1 MNEEMKIYP
10 NNSPSVRG
18 KTGKSKLVLIILLS
32 AVLLLLSVLAQPLL
46 AEKPGPLLP
55 GSNAPDFTLTG
66 YDGIPYTL
74 SSLRG
79 NVVVINFW
87 ASWCTPCAEEAALLE
102 EVYRKYRE
110 QQVEFIGIAYS
121 DSDTDALAF
130 LETYQISYPNGP
142 DQASSISTLYGV
154 RGVPETFIIAPDGSL
169 AAVRI
174 GPFTE
179 KAELVAMIL
188 DAR

>member
-1 MNEEMKIYP
+1 MDRMESHQYE
-10 NNSPSVRG
+10 SPPGQG
-18 KTGKSKLVLIILLS
+18 KTRKSKLVLTILLS
-32 AVLLLLSVLAQPLL
+32 AVLLLLGILAQPLL

-55 GSNAPDFTLTG
+55 GSAAPDFTLTG
-66 YDGIPYTL
+66 YDGASYTL

-87 ASWCTPCAEEAALLE
+87 ASWCKPCAEEAALLE
-102 EVYRKYRE
+102 AVYREYRE
-110 QQVEFIGIAYS
+110 EQIVFIGIAYS
-121 DSDTDALAF
+121 DRGADALAF
-130 LETYQISYPNGP
+130 LETHQISYLNGP
-142 DQASSISTLYGV
+142 DEENSMSAMYGV

-179 KAELVAMIL
+179 KAELEAMIL
-188 DAR
+188 NAR